1 MKSIKIMLL
10 VVAIAFSGSLSA
22 TTTPKKETGKSFTTA
37 VGKLLKSPKFI
48 LEEETVVL
56 VKLTFNDEGEIVVL
70 STNAKSEVIESFI
83 TSRLNYA
90 NVVNDIKD
98 KSKDYIIPVRLVP
111 EY

>member
-1 MKSIKIMLL
+1 MLL

-22 TTTPKKETGKSFTTA
+22 TTTPKKVTSKSFTTA

-48 LEEETVVL
+48 LEKETTVL

-70 STNAKSEVIESFI
+70 STNADSEIIESFI
-83 TSRLNYA
+83 KSRLNYA
-90 NVVNDIKD
+90 NVSHDLQD
-98 KSKDYIIPVRLVP
+98 KSKDYIVPVRLVP